1 MDVSKEIKK
10 IKEMNK
16 EEFEAWINEQRS
28 DIWSFPGLYPPNKA
42 EYLGNI
48 MRGETRYFYYMDS
61 EGNMYYESDSGY
73 LFKKRMEKIHLD
85 FIKKGTA

>member
-48 MRGETRYFYYMDS
+48 MRGETRYFYYMDP